1 VTGARSARNAGVRPF
16 LLAWCLA
23 ILVVAGCGDDEDR
36 PVADDPDQ
44 AVSSTPDPSP
54 PPAGEPTPPAECKRL
69 GRRLVGDPVEAAEAR
84 AERRGCVFRVAVVD
98 GEGQALTDDFQ
109 PGRINVR
116 VVGGLVSAVEFM
128 G

>member
-1 VTGARSARNAGVRPF
+1 VTGARSARSAGVRPF
-16 LLAWCLA
+16 LLACCLA
-23 ILVVAGCGDDEDR
+23 LFVAGCGDDEEQ

-44 AVSSTPDPSP
+44 AVSSTPDPAP
-54 PPAGEPTPPAECKRL
+54 PPAGEPTPPAECRRL
-69 GRRLVGDPVEAAEAR
+69 GRRLVGDPVEAATAR
-84 AERRGCVFRVAVVD
+84 AERRGCVLRVAVVD

-116 VVGGLVSAVEFM
+116 VVGGLVSGVEFM

>member
-1 VTGARSARNAGVRPF
+1 VTGARSARSAGVRSF
-16 LLAWCLA
+16 LLACCLA
-23 ILVVAGCGDDEDR
+23 LFVAGCGDDEEQ

-84 AERRGCVFRVAVVD
+84 AERRGCVFRVAVID
-98 GEGQALTDDFQ
+98 GESQALTDDFQ